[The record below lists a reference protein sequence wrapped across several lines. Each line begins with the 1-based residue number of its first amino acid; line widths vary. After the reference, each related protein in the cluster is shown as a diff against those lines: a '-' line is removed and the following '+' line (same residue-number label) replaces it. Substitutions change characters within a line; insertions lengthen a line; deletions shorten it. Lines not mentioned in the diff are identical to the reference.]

1 MKTKWKVLLTTLC
14 ALLLIVGSAVGTLA
28 YLTSQDA
35 VTNTFTVGEV
45 TLGSD
50 LQKGLDEALVNEYGQ
65 PINNDTDKTPVEL
78 AKAPRVQENDYKLVP
93 GRTYIK
99 DPTVHVN
106 PASEDCYVFVKV
118 ENGIAAYEAA
128 AATGESA
135 YTPIADQIT
144 GNGWSLLKGVADVY
158 YQVYTKS
165 DDGAELPVFGRF
177 RIAGDA
183 NEKEGWADIN
193 KNQPKIIVTA
203 YAVQKEGFAAA
214 GDAWNA
220 AFGTQNAASGS

>member
-65 PINNDTDKTPVEL
+65 PINNDTD
-78 AKAPRVQENDYKLVP
+78 
-93 GRTYIK
+93 YIK

>member
-14 ALLLIVGSAVGTLA
+14 ALLLIVGSAAGTLA

-65 PINNDTDKTPVEL
+65 PINNDKDKTPVEL

-128 AATGESA
+128 AATGENA
-135 YTPIADQIT
+135 YTPIADQI
-144 GNGWSLLKGVADVY
+144 DR
-158 YQVYTKS
+158 KS
-165 DDGAELPVFGRF
+165 V
-177 RIAGDA
+177 
-183 NEKEGWADIN
+183 
-193 KNQPKIIVTA
+193 V
-203 YAVQKEGFAAA
+203 
-214 GDAWNA
+214 
-220 AFGTQNAASGS
+220 